1 MNKIFFALKNF
12 FRSQRGFTLV
22 EMLLYM
28 GIFSILMIVLM
39 QIFISAID
47 TQLTSKATSSV
58 DQDGAYILSRLSY
71 DISRAQ
77 AVIAPSSYGSGSNN
91 LTIQIGGSDYTYSLD
106 SNDNLI
112 VTNTYGTNQLN
123 SVDTTLNNLTF
134 TRIGNP
140 AGKDT
145 IQMSFQ
151 LKSTTQRNTGYEL
164 RNFTTTVSLR

>member
-1 MNKIFFALKNF
+1 MKKKISKLYLMLKNPK
-12 FRSQRGFTLV
+12 GFTLV

-28 GIFSILMIVLM
+28 AIFSILMGVLI
-39 QIFISAID
+39 QIFFSAID

-58 DQDGAYILSRLSY
+58 DQDGAYILSRLNY

-77 AVIAPSSYGSGSNN
+77 AVTSPSSYGVGASS
-91 LTIQIGGSDYTYSLD
+91 LSLQIGGASYTYSLD
-106 SNDNLI
+106 SNENL
-112 VTNTYGTNQLN
+112 VLNNTYGINQLN
-123 SVDTTLNNLTF
+123 SVDTVLSNLSF

-140 AGKDT
+140 GGKDT
-145 IQMSFQ
+145 IQLNFQ